1 MVDDAGMCQ
10 RFIFGIKM
18 MMMMMMMISK
28 LGSPYQLLTIH

>member
-18 MMMMMMMISK
+18 MMMMMISK